1 MATAEELLA
10 EFTQVDKTLV
20 ISNDLRTITIPPTV
34 PNLGVESDNEVL
46 RLNFKMPR
54 HIGDI
59 DLSTFTIRINS
70 LNAKDEGDVYTVT
83 DSSITDDDISFSW
96 LVGPSATRYKGDTKF
111 NVCMVV
117 FASDGMHVM
126 QEFNTAPAT
135 LKVLEGLEVDE
146 SLLDAGYAEGFVD
159 GGAQL
164 NELRRSFWRKIADEN
179 MIPGMF
185 SLWDETTFSA
195 MLPYPT
201 DSEFWAQEDPWGDI
215 DYREGPGIY
224 CGNCDYLFYNC
235 DRPVAY
241 KDSGL
246 PPLFSEGY
254 GELISAKYMF
264 AYSTFT
270 EIPYIYFGYMSNMS
284 NASYM
289 FYNAKC
295 RKMTLCLGW
304 DVGPINLGKTG
315 FISCSDLEEI
325 ELPESTICESWDLHW
340 STKLTKNSL
349 LNVINCLTEYPED
362 YDLTNPTLTLGKT
375 NLDKL
380 TDAEKAIATQKGWTL
395 A

>member
-83 DSSITDDDISFSW
+83 DASATDDDISFSW
-96 LVGPSATRYKGDTKF
+96 LVGPSATRYKGETKF

-117 FASDGMHVM
+117 FASDGVHVM

-164 NELRRSFWRKIADEN
+164 NELRRSFWRTIAN
-179 MIPGMF
+179 STVQPGRF
-185 SLWDETTFSA
+185 SYWDETTFSA

-201 DSEFWAQEDPWGDI
+201 DDELWNTEENIYEFGKPTPAI
-215 DYREGPGIY
+215 II
-224 CGNCDYLFYNC
+224 NNADYLFYRC
-235 DRPVAY
+235 DLPVAY

-246 PPLFSEGY
+246 PPLDDGY
-254 GELISAKYMF
+254 DFVSARWMF

-270 EIPYIYFGYMSNMS
+270 EIPDLYFWLGTDAQY
-284 NASYM
+284 AFAY
-289 FYNAKC
+289 AKC
-295 RKMTLCLGW
+295 KRILGL
-304 DVGPINLGKTG
+304 DLGNGDNTILGKYAFLGCTE
-315 FISCSDLEEI
+315 LEDIDGIGEVVA
-325 ELPESTICESWDLHW
+325 EPLDFHW
-340 STKLTKNSL
+340 SKKLSAATIHRIIANL
-349 LNVINCLTEYPED
+349 CYTED
-362 YDLTNPTLTLGKT
+362 YGLTNPVLRLSTAHRDDGKVT
-375 NLDKL
+375 EED
-380 TDAEKAIATQKGWTL
+380 IAAASEKGWSI
-395 A
+395 AYV